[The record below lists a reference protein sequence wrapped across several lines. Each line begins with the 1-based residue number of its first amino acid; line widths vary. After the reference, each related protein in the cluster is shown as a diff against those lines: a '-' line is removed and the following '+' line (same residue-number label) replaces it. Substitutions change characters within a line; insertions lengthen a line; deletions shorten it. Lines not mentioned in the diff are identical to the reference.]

1 MFRHALV
8 LLFCIFVSSISAGDI
23 LETDGFSTCQ
33 DVATIHVEALDI
45 QFDRTTNIVTFD
57 VAASSAEEQNV
68 TASLIVSAYGK
79 QVYTKTFN
87 PCDSDTY
94 IQQLCPGQSPWLPLP
109 LVRTDTLSTVPAG
122 NFSAVGSQTV
132 PTQYAALIPS
142 IAYTVPDLD
151 GMAKLVL
158 TSLTENSSLACIQS
172 QVTNSK
178 TVSVPSVSYVAVGV
192 AGAALLVS
200 GVSAIASLGSLAHGV
215 TSGSAAATSPTF
227 METIGWFQSMAMNG
241 MLSVQYPTI
250 YRSFTQNFGFSTG
263 LISWQGL
270 QTSIDSFRAK
280 TGGNLTDDSVQYLQS
295 TRLVWQTSPSNKKRH
310 AVSSALQRASAPV
323 RDFVTSVNGTTSTV
337 GGDGNTTGTA
347 ADSTTMSKPQH
358 LVQGIEG
365 YANQLSIPQSNT
377 FMTVLVIFAIA
388 IAAITAGILL
398 LKVVLE
404 VWALFA
410 SFPKRLT
417 SFRKRYWWLLAKT
430 ITNLILLLYGVWVLY
445 CVYQFKIGDSWAAKL
460 LAGITLGAFTALLVG
475 FSVVIFRKAHASRQ
489 ASGSVDSLFSDK
501 EVWQR
506 YSLFYESY
514 KMPCFWLFVPSIV
527 YLFAKSCV
535 IAGASGHGLA
545 QTAGQLVIE
554 TVFFALLLV
563 LRPYARRSG
572 NIVNI
577 VIQAVR
583 VVSVVCILTFVE
595 VLGVSQTTK
604 TVTGLVLVIM
614 QSVLTAVLAIL
625 IAVNAISGLVRMNPH
640 RRRRKEAERLAAERK
655 LELCEGEGEW
665 DSRDVG
671 LPPLPLPRD
680 EKAKT
685 AAVIGMRPISE
696 SNARGRMYR
705 SAGFAIPYSPVAP
718 SEAEHEHEHEQVGGG
733 LSRPPRLPAA
743 RYDEARMRDGS
754 RDRLVGAEMGRRRG
768 SMDSGSVRDLARV
781 DTLGTEY
788 GGRGG
793 YWARGT

>member
-1 MFRHALV
+1 MKSR
-8 LLFCIFVSSISAGDI
+8 SP
-23 LETDGFSTCQ
+23 LER
-33 DVATIHVEALDI
+33 A
-45 QFDRTTNIVTFD
+45 
-57 VAASSAEEQNV
+57 
-68 TASLIVSAYGK
+68 
-79 QVYTKTFN
+79 
-87 PCDSDTY
+87 
-94 IQQLCPGQSPWLPLP
+94 
-109 LVRTDTLSTVPAG
+109 DTLHVVPAG
-122 NFSAVGSQTV
+122 NFSAVGSQNV
-132 PTQYAALIPS
+132 PAQYAALIPS

-200 GVSAIASLGSLAHGV
+200 GVSAIASPGSLAAHGV
-215 TSGSAAATSPTF
+215 TSGSAAATSPTLV
-227 METIGWFQSMAMNG
+227 ETVGWFQSMAMNG

-270 QTSIDSFRAK
+270 QMSIDNFRAK

-295 TRLVWQTSPSNKKRH
+295 TRPVWQTSSSNEKRST
-310 AVSSALQRASAPV
+310 AMSALKRATTLA
-323 RDFVTSVNGTTSTV
+323 RDIVTSVNGTTSTV
-337 GGDGNTTGTA
+337 GGDDSSTATA
-347 ADSTTMSKPQH
+347 ANSTTMSKPQH

-388 IAAITAGILL
+388 IAAITASILL

-460 LAGITLGAFTALLVG
+460 LAGVTLAAFTAVLIA
-475 FSVVIFRKAHASRQ
+475 FSIVIFRKAHASRQ

-514 KMPCFWLFVPSIV
+514 KMSCFWLFVPSIV

-554 TVFFALLLV
+554 ILFFALLLV

-583 VVSVVCILTFVE
+583 VISLVCILTFVE

-604 TVTGLVLVIM
+604 TVTGLVLVVM

-640 RRRRKEAERLAAERK
+640 RRKRKEAERLAAERK
-655 LELCEGEGEW
+655 LELAGGEDEW
-665 DSRDVG
+665 DSRNMA
-671 LPPLPLPRD
+671 LPPLPLSRG

-685 AAVIGMRPISE
+685 AAVIGMRPVSE
-696 SNARGRMYR
+696 SNPRGRMYR

-718 SEAEHEHEHEQVGGG
+718 AEPEHEHEHIASG
-733 LSRPPRLPAA
+733 LSRPPRLPAS
-743 RYDEARMRDGS
+743 RSDEGRMRDGS
-754 RDRLVGAEMGRRRG
+754 RDRLVGAEMGRRREEG
-768 SMDSGSVRDLARV
+768 SVDSGSVRDLARV

-793 YWARGT
+793 YWV